1 MRKDFSLA
9 ISFLAGAIVATGI
22 TLLYTTDKGKD
33 IRRNIVKWLNEKG
46 IQLNKEELEEL
57 LDAIFSNDSKKK
69 TENTTEESP
78 IK

>member
-22 TLLYTTDKGKD
+22 TLLYTTDKGKE
-33 IRRNIVKWLNEKG
+33 IRENIVKWLDEKG
-46 IQLNKEELEEL
+46 IHLNKEEIEKL
-57 LDAIFSNDSKKK
+57 LDTIFSDKPPKS
-69 TENTTEESP
+69 TQTSTEETP